1 MRNTDLCLTE
11 GGFILLVIAL
21 IVNALSVIIMCAITR
36 KQCKDGLP
44 TCDSLKNT
52 RLLLAETI
60 LYISHMIRQ
69 NFKDG
74 GRAVLSHI
82 QTQLCSLVL
91 NVICNYNISR

>member
-1 MRNTDLCLTE
+1 M
-11 GGFILLVIAL
+11 LLKK
-21 IVNALSVIIMCAITR
+21 NFTIMNPWGTKCSFDQTG
-36 KQCKDGLP
+36 KGL
-44 TCDSLKNT
+44 CDSFKNT
-52 RLLLAETI
+52 RSLLAETI
-60 LYISHMIRQ
+60 LYISHMIRR